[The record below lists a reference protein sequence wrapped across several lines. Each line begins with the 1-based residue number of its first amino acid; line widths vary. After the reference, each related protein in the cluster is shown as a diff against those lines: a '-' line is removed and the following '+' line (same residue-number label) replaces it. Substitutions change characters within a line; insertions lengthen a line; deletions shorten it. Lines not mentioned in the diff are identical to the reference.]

1 MLAGM
6 ISHAARRDVFTKT
19 FDENA
24 FDEFIKK
31 AEEIEKNNPFPTKT
45 TKKRNEERSKGK
57 NKKRKGKKKRK
68 RR

>member
-6 ISHAARRDVFTKT
+6 ISLAVRRDVFTKT

-24 FDEFIKK
+24 SDEFKSK
-31 AEEIEKNNPFPTKT
+31 VEEIEKNNPFPTKT
-45 TKKRNEERSKGK
+45 TKKRKEEKSKSK
-57 NKKRKGKKKRK
+57 KSKRKGKKRNK